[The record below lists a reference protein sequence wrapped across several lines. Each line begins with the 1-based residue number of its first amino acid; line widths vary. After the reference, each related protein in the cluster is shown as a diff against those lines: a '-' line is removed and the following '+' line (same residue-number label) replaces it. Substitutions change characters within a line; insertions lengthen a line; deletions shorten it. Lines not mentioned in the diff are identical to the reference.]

1 MYSIIEALA
10 LFLKLDLTEA
20 QYQMMRTGAVDQ
32 GADIY
37 PPLYQIQEEKK
48 KCVPI
53 GIENPSPGEYL
64 VSIQN
69 CVHHHLTRLMEDDGE
84 FREVIERYGRD
95 PNNKVFYRYFYI
107 QFTLDEKSRFFPHK
121 IKVTKIPISR
131 IFHGFKNL

>member
-20 QYQMMRTGAVDQ
+20 QYQMMRTGAVAQ

-53 GIENPSPGEYL
+53 GIENPKPGEYL

-84 FREVIERYGRD
+84 FRDVIERYGRD
-95 PNNKVFYRYFYI
+95 PNNKVFYRYY
-107 QFTLDEKSRFFPHK
+107 LYL
-121 IKVTKIPISR
+121 ISR
-131 IFHGFKNL
+131 IMVKKI